1 MVLVSD
7 FMEAHNILMP
17 RTSEFDKSSL
27 TSDSFSVVVA
37 ASLKEFVAADDQFSL
52 SGAESLAF
60 TGRD

>member
-7 FMEAHNILMP
+7 FMEAHNILMW

-37 ASLKEFVAADDQFSL
+37 ASLKEFVAADNQFSL

-60 TGRD
+60 TGGD